1 MSLSF
6 SDAMLPVGGRGGRK
20 KEEEGS
26 VRKRRPLLSN
36 CGYGYRQRHLQ
47 AVRDLEEEAEL
58 AKDRT

>member
-6 SDAMLPVGGRGGRK
+6 SDAMLPVGRGR

-26 VRKRRPLLSN
+26 VRKRRSLLSN

-58 AKDRT
+58 AKDRK

>member
-6 SDAMLPVGGRGGRK
+6 SDAMLPVGGGK
-20 KEEEGS
+20 KEGG
-26 VRKRRPLLSN
+26 VRKRRSLLSN

-58 AKDRT
+58 AKDRK

>member
-6 SDAMLPVGGRGGRK
+6 SDAMLPVGGGGGGRK

-26 VRKRRPLLSN
+26 VRKRSLLSN

-58 AKDRT
+58 AKDRK